1 MSETESRPSHAAIH
15 MAVRNIL
22 FNELGL
28 SRDGIETLV
37 RQEVTGVTAQRFR
50 NTDEVE
56 NVVILAIS
64 HVVWGQ
70 WNRKKLEK
78 MIEDQV
84 NARVKAHVKEQ
95 VDAILNDKLKI
106 EIGA

>member
-56 NVVILAIS
+56 NFVIRAIS
-64 HVVWGQ
+64 HVVWGH

-95 VDAILNDKLKI
+95 VDAILNNKLKI
-106 EIGA
+106 EISA

>member
-1 MSETESRPSHAAIH
+1 MSETESRPSHAAMH

-56 NVVILAIS
+56 NFVIRAIS

>member
-28 SRDGIETLV
+28 SRDGIEALV
-37 RQEVTGVTAQRFR
+37 RQEVTGVTAKRFR

-56 NVVILAIS
+56 NFVIRAIS
-64 HVVWGQ
+64 HVVWGH

-95 VDAILNDKLKI
+95 VDTILNDKLKI
-106 EIGA
+106 EIRA

>member
-1 MSETESRPSHAAIH
+1 

-28 SRDGIETLV
+28 SRDGVQALI
-37 RQEVTGVTAQRFR
+37 RQEVTGVTATRFR

-56 NVVILAIS
+56 NFVIRAIS
-64 HVVWGQ
+64 HVIWGH

-78 MIEDQV
+78 MVEDQV
-84 NARVKAHVKEQ
+84 NARVKAHVKEK
-95 VDAILNDKLKI
+95 VDAILNEKLKI
-106 EIGA
+106 EISA

>member
-28 SRDGIETLV
+28 SRDGIEALV

-56 NVVILAIS
+56 NFVIRAIS
-64 HVVWGQ
+64 HVVWGH
-70 WNRKKLEK
+70 WNRKTLEK

-84 NARVKAHVKEQ
+84 NVRVKAHVKEQ

-106 EIGA
+106 EISA